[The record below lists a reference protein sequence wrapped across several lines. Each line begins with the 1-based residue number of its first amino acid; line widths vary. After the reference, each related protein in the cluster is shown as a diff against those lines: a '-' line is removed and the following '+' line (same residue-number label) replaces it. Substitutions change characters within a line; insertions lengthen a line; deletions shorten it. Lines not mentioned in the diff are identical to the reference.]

1 MFTIKQKSGKIKS
14 KRNYLRTEYK
24 VPCFIVYNKIKIKY
38 ILAYIYIYDEKGENK
53 SILFSKTVKK
63 SLYAL
68 NSFDGV

>member
-38 ILAYIYIYDEKGENK
+38 ILAYIYMTKKEKTRA
-53 SILFSKTVKK
+53 SYSVKR
-63 SLYAL
+63 
-68 NSFDGV
+68 